1 MFQRE
6 NAGDCD
12 RSKTFSQQN
21 QTHVLLDRLLKHQS
35 FHIQKTFKWWRGIDS
50 NYRRQS
56 RQIYSLF
63 HLATLEPLQK
73 FVVYAVIQPE
83 LCKTVICTLKF
94 DYILFLK
101 LQVIFQ
107 ESYRFLIHN
116 DLQFQQFPCGIL
128 FLQLY
133 YLQIPWHCQVFH

>member
-1 MFQRE
+1 M
-6 NAGDCD
+6 GI
-12 RSKTFSQQN
+12 
-21 QTHVLLDRLLKHQS
+21 
-35 FHIQKTFKWWRGIDS
+35 IQKTFKWWRGIDS

-73 FVVYAVIQPE
+73 IAVCAVKQPE
-83 LCKTVICTLKF
+83 LCKTVICTLYLIF
-94 DYILFLK
+94 LLYILFLK

-107 ESYRFLIHN
+107 ESYQFLTHN

-128 FLQLY
+128 F
-133 YLQIPWHCQVFH
+133 